1 MTTAAVSG
9 GIEFLGVPLEFLL
22 FGAMLVG
29 VALAHHRALE
39 AAATGLA
46 AIILLELATAGFHGT
61 PGLRGLVLHLEREWV
76 VLANLGGLLLG
87 VALLSRHFADRRVP
101 DRMPELLPDDWR
113 GGLVLLALVFVLS
126 SVLDNIAA
134 ALVGGTVAAH
144 VYRNRV
150 HIGYLAAIVAASN
163 AGGSGSVVGD
173 TTTTLIWIAGAT
185 PVELLRGYVAAGA
198 AFLVFGIPAA
208 MLQQRHAPIVRSAT
222 GGVRIDGVR
231 LGVVAFMLVA
241 VIVVN
246 VTANLRF
253 PQYAPRFP
261 FAAAALWAAVLVTAF
276 VRRPAWE
283 AVWASLKGTA
293 FLLCLV
299 LAASLM
305 PVQRLPDASAATTLG
320 LGFVSAVFDNIPLT
334 ALALEQDGYDW
345 GLLAYA
351 VGFGGSMIWFGSS
364 AGVAITNLY
373 PEGRSVGG
381 WLRYGWPVG
390 VGYVVG
396 FAVFML
402 LCGWQPRSLG

>member
-1 MTTAAVSG
+1 MTSAAVPA
-9 GIEFLGVPLEFLL
+9 GIDIFGVPLEFVL

-46 AIILLELATAGFHGT
+46 TIVLLELATVGFHGT
-61 PGLRGLVLHLEREWV
+61 PGLRGLALHLGWEWV
-76 VLANLGGLLLG
+76 VLVNLGGLLLG
-87 VALLSRHFADRRVP
+87 FALLSRHFADSRVP
-101 DRMPELLPDDWR
+101 DRMPDLLPDDWR

-126 SVLDNIAA
+126 SILDNIAA

-185 PVELLRGYVAAGA
+185 PFELLRGYVAAGV
-198 AFLVFGIPAA
+198 AFLVFGVPAA
-208 MLQQRHAPIVRSAT
+208 LLQHRHAPMVAHASAD
-222 GGVRIDGVR
+222 VRIDGVR
-231 LGVVAFMLVA
+231 LAVVAFMLVA

-246 VTANLRF
+246 VTVNLHY

-261 FAAAALWAAVLVTAF
+261 FAAAALWAAVFLTMF
-276 VRRPAWE
+276 VRRPPWD
-283 AVWASLKGTA
+283 AVRASVKGTV

-305 PVQRLPDASAATTLG
+305 PVHRLPDASATTTLG

-381 WLRYGWPVG
+381 WLRHGWPVA
-390 VGYVVG
+390 VGYVLG
-396 FAVFML
+396 FAAFML